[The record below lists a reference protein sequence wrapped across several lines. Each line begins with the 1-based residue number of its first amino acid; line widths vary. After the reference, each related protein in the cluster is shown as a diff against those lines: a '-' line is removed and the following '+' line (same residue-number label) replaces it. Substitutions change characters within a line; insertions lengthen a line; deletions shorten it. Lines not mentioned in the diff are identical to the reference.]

1 VAGQTS
7 LRTALGRDKEC
18 EKYLAAEALP
28 RLAFVPL
35 YAVNVLPAVAAV
47 ALVILRLK
55 RVV

>member
-1 VAGQTS
+1 MAGQTS